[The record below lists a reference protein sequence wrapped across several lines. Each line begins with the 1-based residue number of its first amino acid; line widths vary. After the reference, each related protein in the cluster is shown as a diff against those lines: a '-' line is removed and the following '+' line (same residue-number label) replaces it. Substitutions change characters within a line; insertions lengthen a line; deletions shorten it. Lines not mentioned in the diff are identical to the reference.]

1 MSPDAGGLPRYFV
14 KALILAAFV
23 LRNTKLW
30 WRFCAISLC
39 LNTGGDTMSGDLL
52 GPIMFVFV
60 FALIFSGYP
69 VAFSLG
75 GTALIFAAIG
85 VVNGYFDWGLMLL
98 FSQRLFGIMNN
109 CASRCAVFHTD
120 RRHSRKVQAG
130 RRPDHHWAHVWPCS
144 RWACLGCR
152 DGGHFACCRHRC
164 GRRLCHSN
172 GGHLDACDAQT

>member
-1 MSPDAGGLPRYFV
+1 
-14 KALILAAFV
+14 
-23 LRNTKLW
+23 
-30 WRFCAISLC
+30 
-39 LNTGGDTMSGDLL
+39 MSGDLL

-109 CASRCAVFHTD
+109 FVLLAV
-120 RRHSRKVQAG
+120 
-130 RRPDHHWAHVWPCS
+130 PPY
-144 RWACLGCR
+144 
-152 DGGHFACCRHRC
+152 
-164 GRRLCHSN
+164 
-172 GGHLDACDAQT
+172 